1 MGTRVGVA
9 VVMAGLATWGPAGR
23 GRASEEPAPERL
35 HEAARAGDLVAIEAL
50 LDAGAEVDAPTEYG
64 ATALLF
70 AAGQGHLE
78 VVRRLLAAGADPN
91 ARDGFYDA
99 SPLTWAGYNGQ
110 VEVVLA
116 LLEAGAD
123 PEEALGLGAGV
134 GNAEIVRTALTRG
147 PFQERV
153 VAEALTGAR
162 QAENAEI
169 VALLEGVETRPDDP
183 PPPLDAERRAA
194 YAGTYED
201 REEGGTVEVA
211 ADAEGLTLRR
221 GEETRRLAGVA
232 EDRFRGEGEP
242 VWEVSFF
249 GRSGMIEGV
258 RVGVGE
264 EGTVYYPAE
273 EGPAEEGPAEGEGA
287 RAADAP
293 PTVEVGDPVPA
304 EPGRWPAFRGRNA
317 TGVAAGPAPPA
328 SWDVESGENVL
339 WVAEI
344 RGRGHASPIVWDG
357 RIFLT
362 TAVADGEQE
371 LRTGLSGDVATVTDE
386 AVNTWKVIAL
396 DAASGE
402 VVWERDAGSE
412 VPAFERHW
420 KSTQAN
426 STPATDGNRVVAV
439 FPGIGMVCYDLDGEP
454 AWRADPGPLDS
465 GWFYDPSYQW
475 GFGSSPVFFE
485 GLVILQV
492 DVQGDSYVAA
502 WESATGR
509 EVWRTAR
516 EDAVPGWSTPVTVP
530 AGEGHELVANGRTI
544 RAYDPRTGEELWS
557 LGPNSELPIATPVAA
572 PGAVFVSA
580 GYPPVRPIYAVR
592 PGGRGDISGGE
603 RVLWSHDRGG
613 AYLPTPILHG
623 GVLHVV
629 HHDGRIEAYDPATGD
644 HLYRARFSDGGTFTA
659 SPVAAG
665 DHLYFATEEG
675 QVYTAKVGDSWQELA
690 VNDMGEAVMATPAIV
705 DGILYVRTLSKL
717 YAIAAPAGE

>member
-1 MGTRVGVA
+1 MGKRVA
-9 VVMAGLATWGPAGR
+9 VGIVLA
-23 GRASEEPAPERL
+23 ASAVGGGAQEEPPPERL

-50 LDAGAEVDAPTEYG
+50 LGAGAEVDAATEYG

-70 AAGQGHLE
+70 AAGQGHRE
-78 VVRRLLAAGADPN
+78 AVRKLLAVGADPN
-91 ARDGFYDA
+91 VRDAFYDA
-99 SPLTWAGYNGQ
+99 SPLTWAGYNGH
-110 VEVVLA
+110 VDVVLA
-116 LLEAGAD
+116 LLESGAD

-134 GNAEIVRTALTRG
+134 GNAEVVRAALEHG

-162 QAENAEI
+162 QAENAEV
-169 VALLEGVETRPDDP
+169 VALLEGAETRPDDP

-201 REEGGTVEVA
+201 REEGGTVDVA

-232 EDRFRGEGEP
+232 EDRFRAEGEP
-242 VWEVSFF
+242 AWEVSFF

-273 EGPAEEGPAEGEGA
+273 EGPAEEGE
-287 RAADAP
+287 RAADAAP
-293 PTVEVGDPVPA
+293 AVEIGDPVPA

-317 TGVAAGPAPPA
+317 TGVASGPAPPA
-328 SWDVESGENVL
+328 RWDVDSGESVL
-339 WVAEI
+339 WVADLP
-344 RGRGHASPIVWDG
+344 GRGHASPIVWDG
-357 RIFLT
+357 RIFVT

-371 LRTGLSGDVATVTDE
+371 LRTGLSGDVGTVTDE
-386 AVNTWKVIAL
+386 AVHAWRVIAL
-396 DAASGE
+396 DAETGDLL
-402 VVWERDAGSE
+402 WEREAGSG
-412 VPAFERHW
+412 VPELERHW

-439 FPGIGMVCYDLDGEP
+439 FPGIGMVCYDLDGEL
-454 AWRADPGPLDS
+454 AWRTDPGPLDS

-475 GFGSSPVFFE
+475 GFGSSPIFFE

-492 DVQGDSYVAA
+492 DVQGDSYLAA

-516 EDAVPGWSTPVTVP
+516 EEAVPGWSTPVTV
-530 AGEGHELVANGRTI
+530 AVGEGHELVANGRTI
-544 RAYDPRTGEELWS
+544 RAYDPRTGAELWS

-613 AYLPTPILHG
+613 AYMPTPILHG

-644 HLYRARFSDGGTFTA
+644 HLYRARFSEGGTFTA

-665 DHLYFATEEG
+665 EHLYFGTEEG
-675 QVYTAKVGDSWQELA
+675 KVYVSKVGDSWRELA
-690 VNDMGEAVMATPAIV
+690 VNDMGEAVMATPAIA
-705 DGILYVRTLSKL
+705 DGVLYVRTLSKL